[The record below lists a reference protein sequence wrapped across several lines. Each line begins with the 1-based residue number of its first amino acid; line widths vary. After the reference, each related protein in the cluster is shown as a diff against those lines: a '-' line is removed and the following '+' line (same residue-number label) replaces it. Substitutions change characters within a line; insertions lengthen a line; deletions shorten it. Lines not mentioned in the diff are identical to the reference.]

1 MFFSVIAAGTL
12 ENFLVSGERLLGVST
27 SIRILK
33 EDVQAQSKL
42 VKEET
47 NIALLSST
55 RLIIDIKSIGRK
67 QPGTAYLTIDTDTE
81 QKLYMARD

>member
-33 EDVQAQSKL
+33 EDVQAQSKP

-55 RLIIDIKSIGRK
+55 RLIIDIKNIGRK
-67 QPGTAYLTIDTDTE
+67 QPGTAYLTIDIDIE
-81 QKLYMARD
+81 